1 MRSTSRTITS
11 LAVAA
16 GTGLAL
22 VAMIGAPVAVAQDCE
37 PGQSQIAAGKCIWP
51 DNKTHD
57 VPGGKVQC
65 TQHSCVFRP
74 DEN

>member
-1 MRSTSRTITS
+1 MRSFRTITS
-11 LAVAA
+11 LAVVTGA
-16 GTGLAL
+16 GYAL
-22 VAMIGAPVAVAQDCE
+22 FAMIGAPVATAPDCE
-37 PGQSQIAAGKCIWP
+37 LGQSQIAGGKCIWP